1 MNKPPSYL
9 IYPSSNNRLNSL
21 LFVLAKEKGYLD
33 LRPVH
38 RLDKNT
44 SGVCILA
51 KVPKIRGFFI
61 FISDRKKISNYSE
74 LSMKICFLCVSFFR
88 LHSVYSPLQDGQL
101 VITQMYQLANFK
113 NTCKY
118 FSSYIWYSIRSIQ
131 IYFQENIHSVLRFKL
146 FNWKLII

>member
-51 KVPKIRGFFI
+51 KVHTIRGFFI
-61 FISDRKKISNYSE
+61 FISDRKKISNYSK
-74 LSMKICFLCVSFFR
+74 LSMKICFFVCVVHQVTFSIFTITR
-88 LHSVYSPLQDGQL
+88 WSISYYLLPKSISWPILKILASTL
-101 VITQMYQLANFK
+101 VVIFG
-113 NTCKY
+113 
-118 FSSYIWYSIRSIQ
+118 I
-131 IYFQENIHSVLRFKL
+131 V
-146 FNWKLII
+146 